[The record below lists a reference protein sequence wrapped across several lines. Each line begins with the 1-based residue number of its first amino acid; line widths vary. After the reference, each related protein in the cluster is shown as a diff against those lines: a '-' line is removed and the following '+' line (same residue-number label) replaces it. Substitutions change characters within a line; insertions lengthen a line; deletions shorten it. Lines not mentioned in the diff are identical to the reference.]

1 MAETNKDYILQ
12 VRNLKKYFPIEKT
25 LFGKPITYL
34 KAVDDVSFD
43 VEAYVYH
50 LHMFQLNSYHN
61 DMERKWLWKNNI
73 RTYNFKTI

>member
-34 KAVDDVSFD
+34 KALTLKEVR
-43 VEAYVYH
+43 
-50 LHMFQLNSYHN
+50 QLELLVKVAVGKQH
-61 DMERKWLWKNNI
+61 
-73 RTYNFKTI
+73 